1 MGREEAV
8 ASAAFKDMQ
17 ALRDHELVMKR
28 ADASDCVLDQVGE
41 LVAEGEGQQG
51 AAQDHESALPSKLPD
66 KQGYDCRIH
75 RCPDELVREEGP
87 DRVCY
92 K

>member
-8 ASAAFKDMQ
+8 ASAAFEYMQ
-17 ALRDHELVMKR
+17 TLRDHELVIQW
-28 ADASDCVLDQVGE
+28 ADASDSVLDQVGE
-41 LVAEGEGQQG
+41 LVTESEGQQG
-51 AAQDHESALPSKLPD
+51 ACKDYESAFPSQFPD
-66 KQGYDCRIH
+66 HQGDDSCVH

-87 DRVCY
+87 DGVGY

>member
-1 MGREEAV
+1 M
-8 ASAAFKDMQ
+8 S
-17 ALRDHELVMKR
+17 DHELVMKR

-51 AAQDHESALPSKLPD
+51 AAQDHESALPSQFPD
-66 KQGYDCRIH
+66 QQGDDSCIH
-75 RCPDELVREEGP
+75 RCPDELVREESP